1 MSTDLLNSLPE
12 TPMMLQYKEIK
23 QQNPAHLLLF
33 RMGDFYELFADDAIQ
48 ASEILSIALTM
59 RQDRVPMCGIPHHAL
74 YNYVPKI
81 LNSGMTAAICDQLE
95 DPTKVSGR
103 IVKRGVTRILTPG
116 TIFEEELLGA
126 DKQAKIASIEMVGDG
141 EWLVLSCDLSTERIN
156 VDLSSEL
163 DLGATILTN
172 DIKEV
177 LCNSMAAAT
186 ILSLIPKDIR
196 VQIIKDSVAEAGET
210 GNIKLPDSVL
220 NRKELDTSLKRL
232 AYYLS
237 QVSGVKDFN
246 WVSSTVEKNQFM
258 QIDESCIR
266 TLNLLEDQD
275 GNKKHSLLATL
286 DYCKTQPG
294 RRFLSKAICRPFY
307 QYQPILDRQNRVKL
321 LMNDPALH
329 DILRDHLSACTDL
342 DRLVI
347 SLKRNPMLHHL
358 DKLKRTLLSFS
369 PVYKL
374 LINAGYNQKID
385 DSRLKEAEQLAKFLE
400 KNLLQELPG
409 NLDERQFL
417 SSGISRELDEAL
429 LLQKNAQLFLH
440 EFEENL
446 KKELNIQTIKIKYNK
461 IYGYFVE
468 VSKGASSKMPSTFQR
483 RQTLV
488 NGERYTCPE
497 LQKLEEKILNARSDV
512 IQLNQ
517 EHFDKIVNLCKDTA
531 QEIIEVSAWLAELDL
546 SQSLAK
552 AARSRNYQFPVLS
565 SSNAINIQGGRHPI
579 VEACFPEEDFIEN
592 DLLMN
597 EDERA
602 IGLIT
607 GPNMGGKSTFIRQAG
622 LIQILFQI
630 GSAAPVNRASLPMID
645 RIFTRIGAFDR
656 LAKGQSTFYV
666 EMQECAV
673 IFEYQTKN
681 SLILL
686 DEVGRGT
693 SSQDGHSIA
702 QAMLEFLDST
712 KATPKVLFATHF
724 AELASLARK
733 GSSIFC
739 LSVQVKE
746 QNGKVYFLH
755 KITDGVCDQSYGV
768 HVAKMAGIP
777 KEITD
782 RAEQLLN
789 ARPANLTGQTKTKQ
803 DNHQLKFF

>member
-1 MSTDLLNSLPE
+1 MLTD
-12 TPMMLQYKEIK
+12 
-23 QQNPAHLLLF
+23 
-33 RMGDFYELFADDAIQ
+33 
-48 ASEILSIALTM
+48 
-59 RQDRVPMCGIPHHAL
+59 
-74 YNYVPKI
+74 
-81 LNSGMTAAICDQLE
+81 
-95 DPTKVSGR
+95 
-103 IVKRGVTRILTPG
+103 
-116 TIFEEELLGA
+116 
-126 DKQAKIASIEMVGDG
+126 
-141 EWLVLSCDLSTERIN
+141 
-156 VDLSSEL
+156 
-163 DLGATILTN
+163 
-172 DIKEV
+172 
-177 LCNSMAAAT
+177 
-186 ILSLIPKDIR
+186 
-196 VQIIKDSVAEAGET
+196 
-210 GNIKLPDSVL
+210 
-220 NRKELDTSLKRL
+220 
-232 AYYLS
+232 
-237 QVSGVKDFN
+237 
-246 WVSSTVEKNQFM
+246 
-258 QIDESCIR
+258 
-266 TLNLLEDQD
+266 
-275 GNKKHSLLATL
+275 
-286 DYCKTQPG
+286 
-294 RRFLSKAICRPFY
+294 
-307 QYQPILDRQNRVKL
+307 
-321 LMNDPALH
+321 
-329 DILRDHLSACTDL
+329 
-342 DRLVI
+342 
-347 SLKRNPMLHHL
+347 
-358 DKLKRTLLSFS
+358 
-369 PVYKL
+369 
-374 LINAGYNQKID
+374 AGYNQKID
-385 DSRLKEAEQLAKFLE
+385 PSKLKETEQLAEFLDR
-400 KNLLQELPG
+400 NLLKELPG
-409 NLDERQFL
+409 SLDERQFL
-417 SSGISRELDEAL
+417 SSGISKELDEAL

-512 IQLNQ
+512 IRLNQ
-517 EHFDKIVNLCKDTA
+517 EHFDKLISLCRDKA
-531 QEIIEVSAWLAELDL
+531 KEIIEISAWLAELDL

-565 SSNAINIQGGRHPI
+565 SSNKISIQGGRHPI
-579 VEACFPEEDFIEN
+579 VEACFPDEDFIEN

-597 EDERA
+597 EEERA

-630 GSAAPVNRASLPMID
+630 GSAAPVTKASLPMID

-656 LAKGQSTFYV
+656 LAKGQSTFFV

-702 QAMLEFLDST
+702 QAMLEFLSNS

-724 AELASLARK
+724 AELANLAEK
-733 GSSIFC
+733 GSGIFC

-789 ARPANLTGQTKTKQ
+789 TKPGNPGGQRKPNR
-803 DNHQLKFF
+803 DNNQLQIF